1 MKKLTIILALF
12 FVAAF
17 FFKRD
22 LYALVTQKTKEPASK
37 QSALKSG
44 KIEQW
49 DLPNILFEVS
59 GIAWL
64 DANRFAAVQDE
75 VGTVYI
81 YNRSTNKIE
90 KEIPFAGPGDYEG
103 LAVDGD
109 RAWVI
114 RSDGHLYSFNMS
126 KGISSVKEYA
136 NSTLKKNNIEGLCF
150 DKKNNRLLL
159 AEKNGKGGVYAFDLA
174 TNLLEE
180 EPIFRIQLDGKG
192 GGKKDKGIQT
202 SEIAINP
209 VTGDYYVAEGPRAML
224 YILDSKGNFKS
235 SRDLGKGFAKAEGI
249 TFSPAGDLFISNE
262 GKKNPGNIIQV
273 TP

>member
-22 LYALVTQKTKEPASK
+22 LHALVSQKMKEPASK
-37 QSALKSG
+37 QSVIKAGVIK
-44 KIEQW
+44 QW
-49 DLPNILFEVS
+49 DLPSVLFEVS
-59 GIAWL
+59 GIAYL

-75 VGTVYI
+75 VGTVFI
-81 YNRSTNKIE
+81 YNRSSNAIE

-109 RAWVI
+109 RAWVV
-114 RSDGHLYSFNMS
+114 RSDGRLYSFSLS
-126 KGISSVKEYA
+126 KGISSVKEYE
-136 NSTLKKNNIEGLCF
+136 NSSLKKNNIEGLCF

-174 TNLLEE
+174 SNQLRE
-180 EPIFRIQLDGKG
+180 EPIFRIQVDGRV

-202 SEIAINP
+202 SEIAIHP
-209 VTGDYYVAEGPRAML
+209 VTGDYYVAEGPKAML
-224 YILDSKGNFKS
+224 YILDSKGGYKS
-235 SRDLGKGFAKAEGI
+235 SRELGKGFAKAEGI
-249 TFSPAGDLFISNE
+249 SFSPAGDLFISNE
-262 GKKNPGNIIQV
+262 GKKDPANIIQV
-273 TP
+273 AP